1 MCSPDFPFLFH
12 NHTDNS
18 VPCKAD
24 QWWQPWT
31 QLVQAEWVAVQ
42 LAVSTN
48 FLILHGSENRK
59 TFKIFLLNLA
69 DFAPA
74 YMYIIISV
82 CILLPTHLFFWY
94 ETLFSSLDFMGKLVI
109 CFEYKVF
116 TWLSISLHQL
126 PEPAILER
134 ETMHLNSWWLSPQ
147 VPFDIQWDVLSSCD
161 IYKFPTVESASK
173 PCWENIWNLAFKIA
187 INVEEDKENTKNQD
201 LKSCDEFSVQS
212 LA

>member
-1 MCSPDFPFLFH
+1 
-12 NHTDNS
+12 
-18 VPCKAD
+18 
-24 QWWQPWT
+24 
-31 QLVQAEWVAVQ
+31 VAAQ

-109 CFEYKVF
+109 FFEYKVF

-134 ETMHLNSWWLSPQ
+134 ETMHLNS
-147 VPFDIQWDVLSSCD
+147 
-161 IYKFPTVESASK
+161 
-173 PCWENIWNLAFKIA
+173 
-187 INVEEDKENTKNQD
+187 
-201 LKSCDEFSVQS
+201 
-212 LA
+212 